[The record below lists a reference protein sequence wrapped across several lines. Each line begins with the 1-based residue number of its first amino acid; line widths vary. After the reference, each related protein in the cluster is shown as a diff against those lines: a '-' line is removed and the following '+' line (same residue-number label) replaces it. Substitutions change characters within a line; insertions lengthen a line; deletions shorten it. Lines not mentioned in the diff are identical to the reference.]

1 MEPPQSYNTNRELD
15 AHWATEFSTDFTNEK
30 GGKTTHRFFIY
41 FFFFK
46 EIGSPEYTG
55 RHFSA

>member
-1 MEPPQSYNTNRELD
+1 MEPPPSYNINREQD

-30 GGKTTHRFFIY
+30 GGKTTHRFF
-41 FFFFK
+41 FFL